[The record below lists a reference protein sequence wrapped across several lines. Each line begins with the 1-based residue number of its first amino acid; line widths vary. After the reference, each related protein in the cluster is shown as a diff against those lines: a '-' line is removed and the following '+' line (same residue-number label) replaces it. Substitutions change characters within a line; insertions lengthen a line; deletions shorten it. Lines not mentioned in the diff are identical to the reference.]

1 MQFVE
6 EFAGGEAVVE
16 LAEESVEQVSL
27 SLDGSSLRRRG
38 EHRNAVWLRGTLAGR

>member
-27 SLDGSSLRRRG
+27 SLMVPVSAGAASIEMPSGSG
-38 EHRNAVWLRGTLAGR
+38 GTLAGR